1 VAEVVEFLLYQF
13 SCEALSSNPSTTTKN
28 EALSSNLPV
37 PPPKKKK
44 KSIREGRKEGKGKG
58 KEVGRLRVRGHFGL
72 HRETLSP

>member
-44 KSIREGRKEGKGKG
+44 KKHKGREKGGEGEGKGSG
-58 KEVGRLRVRGHFGL
+58 KIKSSRPFWA
-72 HRETLSP
+72 T

>member
-37 PPPKKKK
+37 PPTKMTPFFKTSQYHHQKKKK
-44 KSIREGRKEGKGKG
+44 KKA
-58 KEVGRLRVRGHFGL
+58 
-72 HRETLSP
+72 